1 MAETK
6 TVKKAVKLAAKKTKA
21 AVSKKTAPAT
31 SKLASKLGSGFAII
45 ETGGKQYKVSS
56 GDTLLIEKLSDIHKK
71 GDAIVFDKVLLVSDG
86 KEIKIGTPYLV
97 GETVG
102 AVFED
107 KVRGKK
113 INVLKFKSK
122 SRWTRRYG
130 HRQTYAK
137 IRVL

>member
-1 MAETK
+1 MTETK
-6 TVKKAVKLAAKKTKA
+6 TKVTKKKTKSVAKKTA
-21 AVSKKTAPAT
+21 AQASASV
-31 SKLASKLGSGFAII
+31 SKLGSGFAVI

-56 GDTLLIEKLSDIHKK
+56 GDMLLIEKLSDTHKK
-71 GDAIVFDKVLLVSDG
+71 GDILSFDKVLLVSDG
-86 KEIKIGTPYLV
+86 KEIKIGTPYLT
-97 GETVG
+97 GETVS

-137 IRVL
+137 IKIV